1 MLHRHLFK
9 NRAICA
15 TAAMIAMF
23 VISGLAHGGAIL
35 FVDDDAPPG
44 GDGSTWD
51 TAYRF
56 LQDALADASGGGVT
70 EIRVGQGTYKPD
82 RDQANPKGTG
92 IREARFQLVS
102 GVALLGGFAGIGAP
116 DPDDRDVVLYETILS
131 GDLAGNDGPDF
142 QGYDENSY
150 SVVRGSALSE
160 ETRLDGFVIRG
171 GNATGIEFEF
181 QRGGGLRLD
190 NDDIGLFVLADCV
203 FTENRGV
210 GAAGAYLRDVTASV
224 SGCTFVG
231 NEAVVDNVG
240 GLEALNIELSIT
252 DCVFANNF
260 SASRCGGMWLSGIP
274 TATLIENCLFDS
286 NEALETGG
294 GLYCL
299 SPSATR
305 PVTVR
310 NCEFR
315 NNVITPLGPGTGGGL
330 HAVGEVI
337 NLIDCLFVGNSS
349 AIHGGG
355 AYMSTNDISTV
366 VNCTFL
372 GNTAGSKDIP
382 ANGGGLLLG
391 GGSLKTIANSLFIGN
406 IAAGVGGGLANPTS
420 GGGPGRQFVNCT
432 FAGNTAGEVG
442 GGIFAS
448 DSDNAI
454 DNCIVWGNSDS
465 NGQGQ
470 DSQIAF
476 GGPPFPINYSCV
488 QGWDGAYGG
497 VGNHGNDP
505 LFVDP
510 DNGDYHISAGS
521 PAIDAADN
529 TAVPKRIDTD
539 LDGNPRFVDDPDTK
553 DTGLGEPPIVDMGA
567 YEFQPALCPADLDG
581 SGDIGVKDLLILL
594 GAWGPCPPKEDCP
607 ADFDDSGDVGVK
619 DLLLLLG
626 NWGPCP

>member
-1 MLHRHLFK
+1 MSCDRLTRIWIV
-9 NRAICA
+9 A
-15 TAAMIAMF
+15 
-23 VISGLAHGGAIL
+23 GLAVGLVSSAVGAGSVL
-35 FVDDDAPPG
+35 YVDDDAPPG
-44 GDGSTWD
+44 GNGLSWQ

-56 LQDALADASGGGVT
+56 LQDAMTDAGGGGIA
-70 EIRVGQGTYKPD
+70 EIRVGEGTYKPD
-82 RDQANPKGTG
+82 RDEANPNGTG

-102 GVALLGGFAGIGAP
+102 GVALLGGFAGIGSP
-116 DPDDRDVVLYETILS
+116 DPDERDIVLYETILN
-131 GDLAGNDGPDF
+131 GDLTGNDGPSF
-142 QGYDENSY
+142 QNYDENSY

-171 GNATGIEFEF
+171 GNATGNEFEF

-203 FTENRGV
+203 FAENRGV
-210 GAAGAYLRDVTASV
+210 GAGGAYLRDVTASV

-260 SASRCGGMWLSGIP
+260 SANRCGGMWLSGIP

-294 GLYCL
+294 GLFCI
-299 SPSATR
+299 SPAATR

-349 AIHGGG
+349 ATHGGG
-355 AYMSTNDISTV
+355 AYMHTNDISTV
-366 VNCTFL
+366 GSCTFL
-372 GNTAGSKDIP
+372 GNTAGTKVIS
-382 ANGGGLLLG
+382 ANGGGLLLT

-406 IAAGVGGGLANPTS
+406 MAVGVGGGLANPAS

-432 FAGNTAGEVG
+432 FAGNTAGNLG

-448 DSDNAI
+448 DTDNTI
-454 DNCIVWGNSDS
+454 DNCIAWGNSDS

-476 GGPPFPINYSCV
+476 SGPPFPINYSCV

-505 LFVDP
+505 VFVDP
-510 DNGDYHISAGS
+510 DNDDYSLSPGS
-521 PAIDAADN
+521 PCIDAADN
-529 TAVPKRIDTD
+529 TAVPEGIVTD

-553 DTGLGEPPIVDMGA
+553 DTGFGDPPIADMGA
-567 YEFQPALCPADLDG
+567 YEFQVVSPCPWDLDG
-581 SGDIGVKDLLILL
+581 
-594 GAWGPCPPKEDCP
+594 
-607 ADFDDSGDVGVK
+607 SGDVGVK
-619 DLLLLLG
+619 DLLFLLG
-626 NWGPCP
+626 TWGPCPKKGDCPADFDNSGDVGVKDLLVLLGAWGPCP